1 MYWFLIKGSEF
12 MRIGIFTETYKPYVS
27 GVVTSIIMLKK
38 SLEQLGNEVYIV
50 TINQNGIKYEYDEKE
65 KILRVPGIDSKI
77 YDNLKISSIYPI
89 KSLLKIKKWNLD
101 IIHTHTEGTMG
112 TYGRLLAKQFNIPV
126 VHTYHTMYEDY
137 IYLIT
142 KGHFDKPAKKIL
154 QYFTVFYCDKIVSEL
169 IVPTKKTYDLFKKK
183 YQIERQIN
191 IIPTGIDIERFKKDN
206 YDKKDLLLLRKKYNI
221 SKNDFVLLLVSR
233 ISEEQK
239 NINFLLKQQ
248 EKINKHHKDI
258 KLLVVGDGPDLNKF
272 KQEYKNNKNI
282 IFTGMIPW
290 DEVSKYYQ
298 IGNIF
303 VTASKTETQGLTVI
317 EAISSGLP
325 VVCMEDDSFKLA
337 IINEYNG
344 LFFNDEEEYL
354 KNILYLYEN
363 RKKYTNMSK
372 QAINSSEQF
381 SSEMYGKKILEVY
394 NRAIENRKNN
404 IYTKIKNVFRKR
416 CNNGKDNSC

>member
-1 MYWFLIKGSEF
+1 

-77 YDNLKISSIYPI
+77 YDDLKISSIYPI

-248 EKINKHHKDI
+248 EKINKYHKDI

-272 KQEYKNNKNI
+272 KEEYKNNKNI

-363 RKKYTNMSK
+363 RKKYINMSK
-372 QAINSSEQF
+372 QAVNSSEQF
-381 SSEMYGKKILEVY
+381 SSEMYGEKILEVY

>member
-1 MYWFLIKGSEF
+1 

-77 YDNLKISSIYPI
+77 YNDLKISSIYPI

-372 QAINSSEQF
+372 QAVNSSEQF

>member
-1 MYWFLIKGSEF
+1 

-77 YDNLKISSIYPI
+77 YDDLKISSIYPI

-206 YDKKDLLLLRKKYNI
+206 YDKKDLLLLRKKYNV

-372 QAINSSEQF
+372 QAVNSSEQF

>member
-1 MYWFLIKGSEF
+1 

-77 YDNLKISSIYPI
+77 YDDLKISSIYPI
-89 KSLLKIKKWNLD
+89 KSLLKIKKWNID

>member
-1 MYWFLIKGSEF
+1 

-77 YDNLKISSIYPI
+77 YDDLKISSIYPI

-272 KQEYKNNKNI
+272 KEEYKNNKNI

-363 RKKYTNMSK
+363 RKKYINMSK
-372 QAINSSEQF
+372 QAVNSSEQF
-381 SSEMYGKKILEVY
+381 SSEMYGEKILEVY

>member
-1 MYWFLIKGSEF
+1 

-77 YDNLKISSIYPI
+77 YDDLKISSIYPI

-272 KQEYKNNKNI
+272 KEEYKNNKNI

-363 RKKYTNMSK
+363 RKKYINMSK
-372 QAINSSEQF
+372 QAVNSSEQF
-381 SSEMYGKKILEVY
+381 SSEMYGEKILEVY

-416 CNNGKDNSC
+416 CNNGKNNNC

>member
-1 MYWFLIKGSEF
+1 

-77 YDNLKISSIYPI
+77 YDDLKISSIYPI

-206 YDKKDLLLLRKKYNI
+206 YDKKDLLLLRKKYNV

-290 DEVSKYYQ
+290 DEVFKYYQ

-372 QAINSSEQF
+372 QAVNSSEQF

>member
-1 MYWFLIKGSEF
+1 

-77 YDNLKISSIYPI
+77 YDDLKISSIYPI
-89 KSLLKIKKWNLD
+89 KSLLKIKKWNID

-372 QAINSSEQF
+372 QAVNSSEQF

>member
-1 MYWFLIKGSEF
+1 

-77 YDNLKISSIYPI
+77 YDDLKISSIYPI

-372 QAINSSEQF
+372 QAVNSSEQF

>member
-77 YDNLKISSIYPI
+77 YDDLKISSIYPI

-206 YDKKDLLLLRKKYNI
+206 YDKKDLLLLRKKYNV

-372 QAINSSEQF
+372 QAVNSSEQF

>member
-1 MYWFLIKGSEF
+1 

-77 YDNLKISSIYPI
+77 YDDLKISSIYPI
-89 KSLLKIKKWNLD
+89 KSLLKIKKWNID

-258 KLLVVGDGPDLNKF
+258 KLLVVGDDPDLNKF

>member
-1 MYWFLIKGSEF
+1 

-77 YDNLKISSIYPI
+77 YDDLKISSIYPI

-191 IIPTGIDIERFKKDN
+191 IIPTGIDIERFNKDN

>member
-1 MYWFLIKGSEF
+1 

-77 YDNLKISSIYPI
+77 YDDLKISSIYPI

-372 QAINSSEQF
+372 QAVNSSEQF
-381 SSEMYGKKILEVY
+381 SSEMYGKKY
-394 NRAIENRKNN
+394 
-404 IYTKIKNVFRKR
+404 
-416 CNNGKDNSC
+416 

>member
-1 MYWFLIKGSEF
+1 

-77 YDNLKISSIYPI
+77 YDDLKISSIYPI

-372 QAINSSEQF
+372 QTVNSSEQF

>member
-1 MYWFLIKGSEF
+1 

-77 YDNLKISSIYPI
+77 YDDLKISSIYPI

-282 IFTGMIPW
+282 IFTDMIPW

-372 QAINSSEQF
+372 QAVNSSEQF

>member
-1 MYWFLIKGSEF
+1 

-77 YDNLKISSIYPI
+77 YDDLKISSIYPI

-248 EKINKHHKDI
+248 EKINKYHKDI

-272 KQEYKNNKNI
+272 KEEYKNNKNI

-363 RKKYTNMSK
+363 RKKYINMSK
-372 QAINSSEQF
+372 QAVNSSEQF
-381 SSEMYGKKILEVY
+381 SSEMYGEKILEVY

-404 IYTKIKNVFRKR
+404 IYTKIKNVFRK
-416 CNNGKDNSC
+416 KVQ

>member
-1 MYWFLIKGSEF
+1 

-77 YDNLKISSIYPI
+77 YDDLKISSIYPI

-248 EKINKHHKDI
+248 EKINKHHKDV

-363 RKKYTNMSK
+363 RKKYINMSK
-372 QAINSSEQF
+372 QAVNSSEQF
-381 SSEMYGKKILEVY
+381 SSEMYGEKILEVY

>member
-1 MYWFLIKGSEF
+1 M
-12 MRIGIFTETYKPYVS
+12 
-27 GVVTSIIMLKK
+27 
-38 SLEQLGNEVYIV
+38 
-50 TINQNGIKYEYDEKE
+50 
-65 KILRVPGIDSKI
+65 
-77 YDNLKISSIYPI
+77 
-89 KSLLKIKKWNLD
+89 
-101 IIHTHTEGTMG
+101 
-112 TYGRLLAKQFNIPV
+112 
-126 VHTYHTMYEDY
+126 
-137 IYLIT
+137 
-142 KGHFDKPAKKIL
+142 
-154 QYFTVFYCDKIVSEL
+154 
-169 IVPTKKTYDLFKKK
+169 
-183 YQIERQIN
+183 
-191 IIPTGIDIERFKKDN
+191 
-206 YDKKDLLLLRKKYNI
+206 LLLI
-221 SKNDFVLLLVSR
+221 ST

-272 KQEYKNNKNI
+272 KEEYKNNKNI

-363 RKKYTNMSK
+363 RKKYINMSK
-372 QAINSSEQF
+372 QAVNSSEQF
-381 SSEMYGKKILEVY
+381 SSEMYGEKILEVY

>member
-1 MYWFLIKGSEF
+1 

-77 YDNLKISSIYPI
+77 YDDLKISSIYPI

-372 QAINSSEQF
+372 QAVNSSEQF
-381 SSEMYGKKILEVY
+381 SSEIYGKKILEVY

-404 IYTKIKNVFRKR
+404 MYTKIKNVFRKR

>member
-1 MYWFLIKGSEF
+1 

-77 YDNLKISSIYPI
+77 YDDLKISSIYPI

-298 IGNIF
+298 IGNKIKKKK
-303 VTASKTETQGLTVI
+303 KTETQGLTVI

>member
-1 MYWFLIKGSEF
+1 

-77 YDNLKISSIYPI
+77 YDDLKISSIYPI

-191 IIPTGIDIERFKKDN
+191 IIPTGIDIERFNKDN

-372 QAINSSEQF
+372 QAVNSSEQF

>member
-1 MYWFLIKGSEF
+1 

-77 YDNLKISSIYPI
+77 YDDLKISSIYPI

-191 IIPTGIDIERFKKDN
+191 IIPTGIDIERFNKDN

-381 SSEMYGKKILEVY
+381 SSEMNKKKILEVY

>member
-1 MYWFLIKGSEF
+1 

-77 YDNLKISSIYPI
+77 YDDLKISSIYPI

-325 VVCMEDDSFKLA
+325 VVRMEDDSFKLA

>member
-1 MYWFLIKGSEF
+1 

-77 YDNLKISSIYPI
+77 YDDLKISSIYPI

>member
-1 MYWFLIKGSEF
+1 

-77 YDNLKISSIYPI
+77 YDDLKISSIYPI

-344 LFFNDEEEYL
+344 LFFNDEEQYL

-372 QAINSSEQF
+372 QAVNSSEQF

>member
-1 MYWFLIKGSEF
+1 

-77 YDNLKISSIYPI
+77 YDDLKISSIYPI

-372 QAINSSEQF
+372 QAVNSSEQF

-404 IYTKIKNVFRKR
+404 MYTKIKNVFRKR